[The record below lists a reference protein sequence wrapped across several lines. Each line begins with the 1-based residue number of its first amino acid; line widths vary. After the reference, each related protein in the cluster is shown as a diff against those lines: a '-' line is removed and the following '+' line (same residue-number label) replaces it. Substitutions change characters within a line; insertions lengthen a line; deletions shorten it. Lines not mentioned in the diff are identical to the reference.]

1 MRAKRA
7 FAGRTKRVNGAIE
20 GAKRLRAATD
30 GAPPISI
37 HVLETNLRR
46 INWAKR
52 PNHVMWC
59 AVFSLAFMVM
69 LRVSDYTAT
78 SKRRRSIFDT
88 RWSDLAFSHD
98 AAGKLQT
105 VSFKQ
110 RMWKTKDR
118 TVNKLP
124 SDIVIDCT
132 CKINVCALHALER
145 YAATRNVGHD
155 DTPLFTL
162 DNGLP
167 LIAREVNKELATWGI
182 TTMMMEAHLKFSSH
196 SMRKGGAT
204 YYQLRGV
211 PVEIIEKLGRWK
223 PGSSTLRGVYMQA
236 QSFLLRRLVQ
246 NYLK

>member
-20 GAKRLRAATD
+20 GAKRLRSATD

-37 HVLETNLRR
+37 HVLETNLRH
-46 INWAKR
+46 I
-52 PNHVMWC
+52 
-59 AVFSLAFMVM
+59 L

-132 CKINVCALHALER
+132 CKINVCALHALEH

-223 PGSSTLRGVYMQA
+223 PGSATLRGVYMQA